1 MPKRRSPNSEG
12 ETEGQKARLRVSAAI
27 HALRLTAA
35 GLLAGLVAGAVAGLG
50 SRLVMYVI
58 RLMNPSHNGE
68 ITHANAEVGR
78 FTMEGTLSLA
88 IEGMFFGVPGAVFY
102 LIVRRWIPGLG
113 VMKGLVFG
121 LVLLVVGAPAVL
133 DGNYEYF
140 RYVSEWIA
148 VALFSLLYPLFGV
161 VVSPLT
167 ERLGR
172 GASGPPRNR
181 SLARFGYLLLGGT
194 LVWGLVNS
202 LAALRHN
209 FNFFRF

>member
-1 MPKRRSPNSEG
+1 M
-12 ETEGQKARLRVSAAI
+12 RLRRGAV
-27 HALRLTAA
+27 HALHLTAA
-35 GLLAGLVAGAVAGLG
+35 GLLAGMVAGAVAGLG
-50 SRLVMYVI
+50 SRLVMYAI
-58 RLMNPSHNGE
+58 RLMNSSHIGE
-68 ITHANAEVGR
+68 FTHANSEVGR
-78 FTMEGTLSLA
+78 FTLDGTLALA
-88 IEGMFFGVPGAVFY
+88 IEGMFFGVQGAVVY
-102 LIVRRWIPGLG
+102 LIVRRWIPGVG
-113 VMKGLVFG
+113 VIKGLLFG

-140 RYVSEWIA
+140 RFVPTWVA

-181 SLARFGYLLLGGT
+181 RLAWSGYVVLGAILLLG
-194 LVWGLVNS
+194 LVIN

-209 FNFFRF
+209 FGSLL

>member
-1 MPKRRSPNSEG
+1 MGKSRP
-12 ETEGQKARLRVSAAI
+12 RLSASV

-35 GLLAGLVAGAVAGLG
+35 GLFAGLVAGAVAGLG
-50 SRLVMYVI
+50 SRLLMYVI

-68 ITHANAEVGR
+68 FTHANAEVGR
-78 FTMEGTLSLA
+78 FTLDGTLSLA
-88 IEGMFFGVPGAVFY
+88 IEGMFFGVPGAVVY
-102 LIVRRWIPGLG
+102 LIVRRWIPGMG

-140 RYVSEWIA
+140 RYVSPGIA
-148 VALFSLLYPLFGV
+148 VALFSLLYPLFGM
-161 VVSPLT
+161 VVSMLT

-181 SLARFGYLLLGGT
+181 ALAWSGYVILGGI
-194 LVWGLVNS
+194 LVWGQMNS

-209 FNFFRF
+209 FNFRF

>member
-1 MPKRRSPNSEG
+1 MGK
-12 ETEGQKARLRVSAAI
+12 LRHRVTAAV

-50 SRLVMYVI
+50 SRLVMYII

-68 ITHANAEVGR
+68 FTHANAEVGR
-78 FTMEGTLSLA
+78 FTMDGTLSLA
-88 IEGMFFGVPGAVFY
+88 IEGMFFGLPGALTY
-102 LIVRRWIPGLG
+102 LIVRRWIPGHGL
-113 VMKGLVFG
+113 MKGLVFG
-121 LVLLVVGAPAVL
+121 LVLLVIGAPAVL

-140 RYVSEWIA
+140 RYVSPVIA

-161 VVSPLT
+161 VVSMLT
-167 ERLGR
+167 EHLGR

-181 SLARFGYLLLGGT
+181 AFAWSGHLILAGI
-194 LVWGLVNS
+194 LVWGLMNS